1 MSQGQ
6 LLLSWPWS
14 PWQQDD
20 GLRLMDYQELS
31 FYFYG
36 GEASR
41 EVTKHELESRGGWWK
56 PHAPEE
62 VVTPKGKAA
71 HYRISGPRGSSL
83 LVLLL
88 CWWGTEDKSKIRPPR
103 GLGM

>member
-14 PWQQDD
+14 PGQQDD
-20 GLRLMDYQELS
+20 ALRLMDYQELS
-31 FYFYG
+31 FYLYG

-71 HYRISGPRGSSL
+71 HSQN
-83 LVLLL
+83 
-88 CWWGTEDKSKIRPPR
+88 IRP
-103 GLGM
+103 

>member
-1 MSQGQ
+1 
-6 LLLSWPWS
+6 
-14 PWQQDD
+14 
-20 GLRLMDYQELS
+20 MDYQELS
-31 FYFYG
+31 FYLYG

-71 HYRISGPRGSSL
+71 HSQN
-83 LVLLL
+83 
-88 CWWGTEDKSKIRPPR
+88 IRP
-103 GLGM
+103 